1 MTVIVKKIG
10 GSVAVVIPKAVA
22 REMELREGTALEVS
36 TDSAGIIL
44 RKRARRP
51 RRPLRELL
59 AGIKPAA
66 YRRRSRDFAA
76 DRPVG
81 REIW

>member
-10 GSVAVVIPKAVA
+10 GSVAVVLPKAIA
-22 REMELREGTALEVS
+22 RELKLIEGTPLDVSASDAAIIMRREG
-36 TDSAGIIL
+36 
-44 RKRARRP
+44 RRP
-51 RRPLRELL
+51 RRSLAQIVAQIRPGSYRKRRVEL
-59 AGIKPAA
+59 GE
-66 YRRRSRDFAA
+66 

>member
-10 GSVAVVIPKAVA
+10 GSVAVVLPKAIA
-22 REMELREGTALEVS
+22 RELKLIEGTPLEVS
-36 TDSAGIIL
+36 ASDAAIIM
-44 RKRARRP
+44 RREGRRP
-51 RRPLRELL
+51 RRSLARIVAQIRPSSYRKRRVEL
-59 AGIKPAA
+59 GE
-66 YRRRSRDFAA
+66 